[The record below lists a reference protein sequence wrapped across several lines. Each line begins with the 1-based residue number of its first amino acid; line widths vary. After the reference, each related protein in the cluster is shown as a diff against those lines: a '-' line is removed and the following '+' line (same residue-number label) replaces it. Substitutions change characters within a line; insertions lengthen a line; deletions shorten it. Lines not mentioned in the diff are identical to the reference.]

1 VKAIGID
8 WGHSELCIAVVDDVR
23 SRPTCTYL
31 SAHDLPALLALI
43 EQQAEGGPILIAI
56 EAGKRL
62 IADSLR
68 AHGFEVTEVAPERAD
83 IARKAYFPG
92 GAKDDRRDAK
102 ALAFAVLE
110 APRLLGQLV
119 PFPPRRRQLRQ
130 LSQARTRAVH
140 CRVRA
145 IQQLIDI
152 TRNGHPGL
160 DALGLDFTTN
170 YALALAAA
178 YPNPLLAHRA
188 RRSKIA
194 RLIKRAKS
202 LDAERVLA
210 CFADRGHAIDPLVAD
225 AVAEEIS
232 MTVERIQLMTRHI
245 RRYDKLI
252 ATAFADHPDAEIFAS
267 IPGMGPAL
275 APSPLGPQGG
285 RDAPHRLRYGT
296 APGADCHGPS
306 QHGDERLGARICPAP
321 SRRALQRTTL
331 LLHGIASARQQ
342 VGQDPLR
349 PTRQSTDLR
358 RERPRQASP
367 GRRRALGRRH
377 RARGLKNTCQV
388 FRSPSPGTIQDRD
401 PTSFR
406 SALERAPGPG
416 SYPGVGGLA

>member
-1 VKAIGID
+1 MKAIGID
-8 WGHSELCIAVVDDVR
+8 WGHRELCVAVVGDDR

-31 SAHDLPALLALI
+31 SAHDMPALLALI
-43 EQQAEGGPILIAI
+43 EQQARGGPILIAI

-62 IADSLR
+62 IAESLR
-68 AHGFEVTEVAPERAD
+68 VHGFEVTEVAPERAD

-102 ALAFAVLE
+102 ALALAVLE
-110 APRLLGQLV
+110 APRLLGRLV

-160 DALGLDFTTN
+160 DALGLDFTTD

-178 YPNPLLAHRA
+178 YPHPLRAHRA

-194 RLIKRAKS
+194 RLIQRAKS
-202 LDAERVLA
+202 LDAEHVLA
-210 CFADRGHAIDPLVAD
+210 CFADRGHVIDALVAD

-252 ATAFADHPDAEIFAS
+252 AKAFADHPDAEIFAS
-267 IPGMGPAL
+267 IPGMGPTL
-275 APSPLGPQGG
+275 APRIAARLD
-285 RDAPHRLRYGT
+285 RDSVQQLSCGQAQTLAGT
-296 APGADCHGPS
+296 APRTVSSGGRHRGVVMRRIACDHELH
-306 QHGDERLGARICPAP
+306 QALIAMAR
-321 SRRALQRTTL
+321 
-331 LLHGIASARQQ
+331 ASLATSEWAHAF
-342 VGQDPLR
+342 V
-349 PTRQSTDLR
+349 
-358 RERPRQASP
+358 
-367 GRRRALGRRH
+367 RH
-377 RARGLKNTCQV
+377 RAGGPKNERHSYFTAIRALANKWIKILHALLVRRQTYDESV
-388 FRSPSPGTIQDRD
+388 HIKHLQDAAV
-401 PTSFR
+401 PW
-406 SALERAPGPG
+406 AAGIAP
-416 SYPGVGGLA
+416 AA